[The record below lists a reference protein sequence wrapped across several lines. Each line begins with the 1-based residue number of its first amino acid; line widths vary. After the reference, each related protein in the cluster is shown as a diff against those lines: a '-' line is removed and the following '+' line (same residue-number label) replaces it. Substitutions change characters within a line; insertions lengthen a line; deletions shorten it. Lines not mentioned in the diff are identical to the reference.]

1 MRIKLSR
8 LFGFFLFMAILF
20 LGCRSEND
28 FVENNI
34 IIEKTPQKFYIF
46 ETKNN
51 SAFYSKNAEGFD
63 YANAFGYMAQRFDS
77 INKTNI
83 TGLINTDNLVIY
95 KKSKKQFFIEVNK
108 VPYIEFRI
116 HSQPVIYDNQ
126 DVVMMY
132 PKINEGIVI
141 ELVVA
146 VLTDNETQLYF
157 RTLNKDDE
165 IFIENIS
172 KFQQVYDRNF
182 RDKFS
187 KDSLGKNILSGRGG
201 DIEEVVIIVIR
212 DLGSGPRVGFPSSG
226 IGQGQGGGCGG
237 FDMCQPPAGEGGGD
251 GEPNDPNLN
260 QTDPCAKAREFAN
273 EMTEILNNNDVKT
286 AIQMINNLLQ
296 QQIASGQIKENA
308 FVIGV
313 DSSGK
318 YHVSSVSTAPN
329 SNPHSAGYYPFDS
342 NSGITQI
349 GVFHNH
355 TTDNSNSPGDFYELI
370 SSNVN
375 SPNYLMNFAQNSL
388 GEVFALNMYDRQK
401 AMAFL
406 QKYPKEQNIEG
417 PNFKGELLD
426 EYERFRS
433 SADWSVND
441 NINAGQV
448 ALIAFLEKFHT
459 GVSLSKQIDLS
470 NFKTFKSSNFNETVY
485 GGQQQTTYTTS
496 DCN

>member
-187 KDSLGKNILSGRGG
+187 KDNLGKKTLSGRGG

-226 IGQGQGGGCGG
+226 IGQGEGGGCGG
-237 FDMCQPPAGEGGGD
+237 YHMCQPPAGEGGGG
-251 GEPNDPNLN
+251 GEPNDPNPN
-260 QTDPCAKAREFAN
+260 QTDPCEKAKTITSNPKTAN
-273 EMTEILNNNDVKT
+273 LMNDLKGKTTSSSAENGYILNENNGTISET
-286 AIQMINNLLQ
+286 AIVGEIGQAGIDFQVNGQIDGFIHSHYAGLLSVFSVSDIFALAQ
-296 QQIASGQIKENA
+296 LYKNGNIKNTNTFTIGVVTASGTQYIM
-308 FVIGV
+308 VI
-313 DSSGK
+313 DDLTK
-318 YHVSSVSTAPN
+318 
-329 SNPHSAGYYPFDS
+329 FDS
-342 NSGITQI
+342 FADNLFTGNTIDTNVQNAYETIYGSLFGIST
-349 GVFHNH
+349 
-355 TTDNSNSPGDFYELI
+355 SNS
-370 SSNVN
+370 S
-375 SPNYLMNFAQNSL
+375 AQNES
-388 GEVFALNMYDRQK
+388 
-401 AMAFL
+401 
-406 QKYPKEQNIEG
+406 
-417 PNFKGELLD
+417 NFIDYLERSGTGLKILKG
-426 EYERFRS
+426 S
-433 SADWSVND
+433 SDFKNWGA
-441 NINAGQV
+441 
-448 ALIAFLEKFHT
+448 
-459 GVSLSKQIDLS
+459 LSKDS
-470 NFKTFKSSNFNETVY
+470 NGNVK
-485 GGQQQTTYTTS
+485 QQN
-496 DCN
+496 CL